1 VSRKCWD
8 MVASEYVEIGARMPQ
23 VVAQSASPCSK

>member
-1 VSRKCWD
+1 